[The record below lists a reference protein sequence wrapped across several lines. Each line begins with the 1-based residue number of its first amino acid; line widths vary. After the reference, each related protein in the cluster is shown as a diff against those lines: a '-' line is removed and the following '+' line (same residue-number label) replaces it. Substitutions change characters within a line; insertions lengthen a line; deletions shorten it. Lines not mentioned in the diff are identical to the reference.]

1 MTTPRFLPAV
11 FLLALAMLTGCD
23 TVSPGGDTIL
33 LTTEVDRTADGGP
46 IQFSFPGTLQTGR
59 LVDLRCNCRVDLGPY
74 LTTQGFSRSD
84 IVSAEV
90 VTARLVMGT
99 PPTGNL
105 SFLNQA
111 LLKFESSALSATE
124 VANRTGFLSSRES
137 NLTVL
142 PGRDVSAFLEK
153 ASFEPVLQV
162 DASRLETNA
171 TYQLYLVLTVRITVS
186 GV

>member
-1 MTTPRFLPAV
+1 MTLSRILPAAV
-11 FLLALAMLTGCD
+11 LLIVSALTGCD

-33 LTTEVDRTADGGP
+33 LTTEVDRTADGAP

-74 LTTQGFSRSD
+74 LTTQGFSRTD

-90 VTARLVMGT
+90 VTARVVMGT

-105 SFLNQA
+105 SFLDQA
-111 LLKFESSALSATE
+111 LLKFESTGLSATE
-124 VANRTGFLSSRES
+124 VANRTGFVSSRES

-142 PGRDVSAFLEK
+142 AGRDVSSFLEK
-153 ASFEPVLQV
+153 ASFEPVLQIE
-162 DASRLETNA
+162 ASRLEANA
-171 TYQLYLVLTVRITVS
+171 TYQLYLVLSLRITVA
-186 GV
+186 GL

>member
-1 MTTPRFLPAV
+1 MNISRYLPAGI
-11 FLLALAMLTGCD
+11 LLALVMLTGCD
-23 TVSPGGDTIL
+23 TVNPGGDTIL

-46 IQFSFPGTLQTGR
+46 IQFTFPGTLQTGR

-105 SFLNQA
+105 SFLDQA
-111 LLKFESSALSATE
+111 LLKFESTGLSATE

-142 PGRDVSAFLEK
+142 SGRDISAFLEK
-153 ASFEPVLQV
+153 ASFEPVLQI

-186 GV
+186 GL